1 MQYWQLEPK
10 PAVIIRRPTTH
21 IELGESILVE
31 GSQNKSPPKSA
42 ILESGGASVSG
53 SKKSEKKG
61 VGSRLASMKHSGS
74 SQLQSRAID
83 ISARVRDFNSKSA
96 IDAVLDAPV
105 RFKREWQKSGAIGAI
120 TRFPLAT
127 VVFFLMLTAFF
138 VSHSGF
144 FDLYFTQFDDDLDET
159 DLNVNG
165 DLEVYLP
172 DNSEVGKLL
181 QLVEEDWSTNVMV
194 VYIELTD
201 ENYNITDQR
210 ILQEISYV
218 ENVLNPC
225 ISAFTCANPNG
236 SEDDPIVYDDVIYL
250 LSISTVLKEV
260 NSSAPRIREAFV
272 TELGQL
278 GCGVGIN
285 DCPSA
290 QAAETLNDALAFSDA
305 QLGGTYEIPSQQT
318 IDLVI
323 NEMYEDDGTPTPG
336 LDKLARDI
344 SCGGPGCIFDGKEDV
359 PDGTLDRAI
368 MAIAVSDTI
377 AAKDIILQT
386 ESDLYNISITPRP
399 CLFDANGQA
408 VGEELCIWGEP
419 TEEQAAEGVKS
430 LGLSMTLTG
439 PVPITNAVTERTFDM
454 FWNIFPV
461 AVVLV
466 AMGLFVFHCD
476 VLQTG
481 LTGIRPLQGLK
492 VVIISGLPT
501 LCAVFW
507 TLGIIGWINYEV
519 TMTVIIVGPILLALG
534 VSYGLHITNRY
545 AEEAGTKKEKMRGA
559 LSSTGKAVFLSAVTT
574 VIGFVS
580 LIFTPMAP
588 IQTVGIAL
596 SGGIV
601 VVYILTMFM
610 VPNLTLLLDLR
621 KPKHPPLKL
630 FVHIV
635 EVPMKY
641 NRGVIALFAILIL
654 ISATYGQSN
663 VKENIDMLKMAP
675 DDEDS
680 VIAMIKY
687 SNDFNSGQLGMVLVQ
702 ANLTGETSIE
712 VSQQDPAENLRQIEI
727 LESELNKV
735 PDTSAVSIVFLM
747 KSSGIAPTVECIGCS
762 EFVQAIPCPPQ
773 SDEGCEAVK
782 DTASVLLDN
791 SVSGGASF
799 WDLLTSPDDYGLPAS
814 RQSEVFLLNVFY
826 SSITDETR
834 GIFISEDFDRSLI
847 LVDMPYLPVA
857 DTISSVEQVD
867 KLTATFTG
875 TEPSDYATDLTGV
888 APTTIE
894 VNELIVGSQWTSLGF
909 AVILTLITL
918 AIVFKDIKYSI
929 WTTSP
934 VIATVALQWLVMWKM
949 DVDLSLVTVMI
960 GSILVGVGVDF
971 SIHISNRIREL
982 GGGLDA
988 IRTAAIGTGMSLF
1001 EAAVVTTLGMLTAY
1015 QIPIPAIAPFITV
1028 ILILLWVAAASA
1040 LILLPAIFVTL
1051 EKAGMGAVGGRSAMA
1066 KRLGL
1071 GQKKKLDV
1079 DVLDAALLDDVIDA
1093 W

>member
-1 MQYWQLEPK
+1 LVAESPK
-10 PAVIIRRPTTH
+10 
-21 IELGESILVE
+21 
-31 GSQNKSPPKSA
+31 KSSPKSE
-42 ILESGGASVSG
+42 ILESGNPSG
-53 SKKSEKKG
+53 SDSTESEKG
-61 VGSRLASMKHSGS
+61 SAGSRISSMRESGS
-74 SQLQSRAID
+74 SQIQSRAID
-83 ISARVRDFNSKSA
+83 LSARVRDFKSKNA

-105 RFKREWQKSGAIGAI
+105 RFKREWQKTGAIGAI
-120 TRFPLAT
+120 TRFPLTT
-127 VVFFLMLTAFF
+127 VVFFLLLTLFF

-144 FDLYFTQFDDDLDET
+144 FDLYLTQFDDDPNET

-181 QLVEEDWSTNVMV
+181 HLVEEDWSTNVMV

-201 ENYNITDQR
+201 GNFNITDQR

-218 ENVLNPC
+218 ENTLNPC
-225 ISAFTCANPNG
+225 ISSFSCANPNG
-236 SEDDPIVYDDVIYL
+236 SSVEPTLHDDVIYL

-290 QAAETLNDALAFSDA
+290 QAADNLNELLALTDE
-305 QLGGTYEIPSQQT
+305 QLGGGYEIPSQQT

-323 NEMYEDDGTPTPG
+323 SEMYEDDGTPTPG

-344 SCGGPGCIFDGKEDV
+344 SCGEVGCIFEGQEDV

-377 AAKDIILQT
+377 SAKDIILQT
-386 ESDLYNISITPRP
+386 ESDLYNISMEERP
-399 CLFDANGQA
+399 CSFDANGQPVVA
-408 VGEELCIWGEP
+408 DGLCIWGEL
-419 TEEQAAEGVKS
+419 TEEQEERGVKS

-466 AMGLFVFHCD
+466 AIGLFVFHCD

-545 AEEAGTKKEKMRGA
+545 AEEEGTKQEKMRGA

-601 VVYILTMFM
+601 VVYVLTMFM

-680 VIAMIKY
+680 VLAMIKY

-782 DTASVLLDN
+782 DTASILLDN

-834 GIFISEDFDRSLI
+834 GIFISEHFDRSLI

-857 DTISSVEQVD
+857 DTISSVEAVD

-1051 EKAGMGAVGGRSAMA
+1051 EKAGMGAVDGRSAMA

-1071 GQKKKLDV
+1071 GQKKTLDV

>member
-1 MQYWQLEPK
+1 MVDKSQEKPSKKPSKITLEDRFSK
-10 PAVIIRRPTTH
+10 LKREGTTRF
-21 IELGESILVE
+21 
-31 GSQNKSPPKSA
+31 Q
-42 ILESGGASVSG
+42 SG
-53 SKKSEKKG
+53 S
-61 VGSRLASMKHSGS
+61 V
-74 SQLQSRAID
+74 D
-83 ISARVRDFNSKSA
+83 ITARVKDFDSKRA
-96 IDAVLDAPV
+96 IDAVLDAPT
-105 RFKREWQKSGAIGAI
+105 RLKREWQKSGAIGAI

-127 VVFFLMLTAFF
+127 VIVFLVMTLFF

-172 DNSEVGKLL
+172 DGSEVGRLL
-181 QLVEEDWSTNVMV
+181 NLVEEDWSTNVMV
-194 VYIELTD
+194 IYIQLEGG
-201 ENYNITDQR
+201 NFAQNNITDVR

-218 ENVLNPC
+218 EKMLNPC
-225 ISAFTCANPNG
+225 ISTFVCQNPNNA
-236 SEDDPIVYDDVIYL
+236 SETLNDDVIYL

-260 NSSAPRIREAFV
+260 NSSAPRIREAFI

-278 GCGVGIN
+278 GCGLGQD
-285 DCPSA
+285 DCQSA
-290 QAAETLNDALAFSDA
+290 QAASSLNELFALTDD
-305 QLGGTYEIPSQQT
+305 QLGGGYEIPSQNT
-318 IDLVI
+318 TDLII
-323 NEMYEDDGTPTPG
+323 NEMYEDDGSPSPG

-344 SCGGPGCIFDGKEDV
+344 SCGFADCIFEGEKEV
-359 PDGTLDRAI
+359 PDGTLDRAV
-368 MAIAVSDTI
+368 MAIAVNDEV
-377 AAKDIILQT
+377 AAKDII
-386 ESDLYNISITPRP
+386 SDTNEILDEMKSLERP
-399 CLFDANGQA
+399 CLYLQNGQPDA
-408 VGEELCIWGEP
+408 DAGLCIWGEVNDLT
-419 TEEQAAEGVKS
+419 TEQLERGVKAF
-430 LGLSMTLTG
+430 GLNMTLTG

-454 FWNIFPV
+454 FWDIFPL
-461 AVVLV
+461 AIVLV
-466 AMGLFVFHCD
+466 AIGLFVFHCD

-507 TLGIIGWINYEV
+507 TLGIIGWLDYEV

-545 AEEAGTKKEKMRGA
+545 AEEGGTKKEKIRGA

-580 LIFTPMAP
+580 LVFTLMAP

-621 KPKHPPLKL
+621 KPKHPPLKA
-630 FVHIV
+630 FVKIV
-635 EVPMKY
+635 DVPMKY
-641 NRGVIALFAILIL
+641 NRGVIAFFAILIL
-654 ISATYGQSN
+654 VSATYGQAN
-663 VKENIDMLKMAP
+663 VKENIDMLEMAP
-675 DDEDS
+675 FDEPS
-680 VIAMIKY
+680 VEGMKVY

-702 ANLTGETSIE
+702 ANLTGDTSIE
-712 VSQQDPAENLRQIEI
+712 VSQQDPAENLRQIDT
-727 LESELNKV
+727 LEGLLNDV

-747 KSSGIAPTVECIGCS
+747 KSSGIAPTIDCPGCS
-762 EFVQAIPCPPQ
+762 EFVQGLPLLPQ
-773 SDEGCEAVK
+773 DIK
-782 DTASVLLDN
+782 DTAGVLLDS

-799 WDLLTSPDDYGLPAS
+799 WDLLTSPDAYGLPAS

-834 GIFISEDFDRSLI
+834 GIFISENYDRSLI

-857 DTISSVEQVD
+857 DTSSSVETIDQ
-867 KLTATFTG
+867 LTDTFSG
-875 TEPSDYATDLTGV
+875 TEPGDYATKLTGV

-909 AVILTLITL
+909 AVVLTLITL
-918 AIVFKDIKYSI
+918 AIVFKDIKYSLL
-929 WTTSP
+929 TTSP
-934 VIATVALQWLVMWKM
+934 VIATVALQWLVMWRM

-1001 EAAVVTTLGMLTAY
+1001 EAAVVTSLGMFTAY
-1015 QIPIPAIAPFITV
+1015 QIPIIAISPFITV

-1040 LILLPAIFVTL
+1040 LILLPAIFVTM
-1051 EKAGMGAVGGRSAMA
+1051 EKAGLGAVGGRSAMA
-1066 KRLGL
+1066 RRLGL
-1071 GQKKKLDV
+1071 GEKKKLDV
-1079 DVLDAALLDDVIDA
+1079 DVLDAALVDDVVDA